1 MDDSVTS
8 AIRQLIQEE
17 VARSRERSPE
27 PPKTP
32 RVLVVS
38 TEVLPGGR
46 LLPIT
51 EVARQLGMFGDWVYD
66 RINAGELAT
75 VSLGSTKAKRRIEA
89 AARAGF
95 ERAIAD

>member
-8 AIRQLIQEE
+8 AMRQLIQEE

-38 TEVLPGGR
+38 SEVLPGGR

-51 EVARQLGMFGDWVYD
+51 EVARLLGMSRDWVND
-66 RINAGELAT
+66 RIRADELAT
-75 VSLGSTKAKRRIEA
+75 VILGSTKAKR
-89 AARAGF
+89 
-95 ERAIAD
+95 